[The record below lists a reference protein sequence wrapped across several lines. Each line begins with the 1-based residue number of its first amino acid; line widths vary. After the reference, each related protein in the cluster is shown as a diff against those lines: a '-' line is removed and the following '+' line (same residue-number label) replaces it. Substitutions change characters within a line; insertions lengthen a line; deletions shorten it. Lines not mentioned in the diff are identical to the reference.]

1 MTSEWEALIVGINR
15 YPEYTNFN
23 DLTVAALDGENVAQR
38 LEQYGYE
45 PFRIQDLPLGLTQKG
60 AGALPNRGIVKLEE
74 LRSAVANL
82 FNPPP
87 PNQPPE
93 TGLFFF
99 SGHGCRQE
107 VDGIEEVFLVTSD
120 AFPDVGIY
128 GYPLR
133 ELGEQ
138 IATSPVKQVVI
149 WLDCCYSGELLSLL
163 PFIPTDKAY
172 CLITATRSFEPG
184 IEISHEQGVFTR
196 ELLAGLNPENHPDG
210 IVNSHNLGEFIEQRM
225 SRTGQRPLIA
235 NSNQAILLT
244 SLFPKLSFQDKCPY
258 RSLSYFTAKPEDALV
273 FHGRSKLT
281 QQLIERVRNKD
292 RLLVV
297 LGASGS
303 GKSSLIRAGLLYQL
317 KLGQA
322 IVGSDRWHYLEPFTP
337 QKTPK
342 QRLQEVLE
350 KGKLLEKNGEG
361 VADSGYDSAPLA
373 PQFWGEQNFQSPPK
387 LGDLGGFPLSNA
399 QPENS
404 SVTPVVMIIDQFEE
418 CFTMSQ
424 PDQRLEFFNGL
435 IELLDNTNNL
445 IVLIAMR
452 SDFRGRL
459 RDYPQLVEKINRPYI
474 NVDQLNR
481 QEIEEAIALPAEL
494 VGLGIEGRLK
504 QQLINDVEDYPGSL
518 PLLQYTLTEL
528 WKQSRQQKFL
538 YLETYQQLGGI
549 EGTLE
554 KRANQVFDSLSPE
567 EQSVARRLF
576 LELTQVGD
584 TLDTRRRIHLGELV
598 NSHHSL
604 ELLDAVSQK
613 LASSE
618 NRLITR
624 SHQENSQDVVLDV
637 VHEALIRHWGKLVEW
652 KQTYKEAMVIE
663 RKLEAAAEEW
673 MEKGKKRDDAGVLL
687 QGGRLVEAQEYL
699 NEYCKLGMLNGLAEE
714 YIQVSAQKHKQM
726 TRNRRL
732 LAVGSVSVLVLVI
745 VVLTAF
751 WLESRKQQKKAEEQG
766 RKAEESEIKVLI
778 QLSDTF
784 VASKQPFDA
793 LKERLR
799 AAGKLK
805 EANWLKGD
813 TRVKAIA
820 KLQQSLYGV
829 NQYNSLD
836 EHSRPVY
843 SVTFS
848 RDGQTIASASE
859 DNTVKLWNLKGQ
871 ELHTLIGH
879 SEPVYSVTFSPDGQT
894 IATASFDKT
903 VKLWNREG
911 KHLHTL
917 TGHSEPV
924 ISVAFSPDGQ
934 TIASASLDNTVKLWN
949 HQGKELHTLTGHS
962 EPVISVAFSP
972 DGQTIASASLDNT
985 VKLWNHQGKELHT
998 LTGHSEPVISV
1009 AFSPD
1014 GQTIASASEDN
1025 TVKLWNHQGKELH
1038 TLNGHSEPV
1047 ITVTFS
1053 RDGQTIASASED
1065 NTVKLWNLKGQELH
1079 TLIGHSEPIY
1089 SVTFSPDGQ
1098 TIASASEDK
1107 TVKLWNLEGKP
1118 LHTLTGHRAPVISVA
1133 FSRDGQT
1140 IASASFDNTVKLWN
1154 YQGKKLHTLIGHSE
1168 YITSV
1173 AFSYDGQ
1180 TIASASRD
1188 NTVKLWNHEGKH
1200 LHTLKG
1206 HSEPLISVAFSYDG
1220 QTIASAS
1227 RDNTVKLWNHEG
1239 KPLHT
1244 LTGHRASVIS
1254 VAFSY
1259 DGQTIASASWDNTV
1273 KLWNLEG
1280 KHLHTLTGHRASVI
1294 SVAFSYDGQ
1303 TIASASRDNTVK
1315 LWNLEGKHLYTLT
1328 GHSDWVNSVV
1338 FSYDG
1343 QTIASASR
1351 DNTVKL
1357 WNLEGKH
1364 LYTLTGHS
1372 DWVNSVVFSYDGQ
1385 TIASASRDN
1394 TVKLWN
1400 REGKNLHTLTGHSD
1414 WVNSVVFSY
1423 DGQTLATASSDK
1435 TVILWNLNLEDLVAQ
1450 SCDWLHDY
1458 LVTHEEE
1465 TELRKICGKALR
1477 ARQ

>member
-1 MTSEWEALIVGINR
+1 MTPEWEALIVGINR

-23 DLTVAALDGENVAQR
+23 DLTVAALDGKNVAQR

-60 AGALPNRGIVKLEE
+60 GGGPSSTGIVKLEE

-93 TGLFFF
+93 TALFFF

-184 IEISHEQGVFTR
+184 VEISHEQGVFTK

-210 IVNSHNLGEFIEQRM
+210 IVNSHNLALFIEQRM

-235 NSNQAILLT
+235 NSEQAILLT
-244 SLFPKLSFQDKCPY
+244 TQFPKPSFQDKCPY
-258 RSLSYFTAKPEDALV
+258 RSLSYFTDKPEDALV

-322 IVGSDRWHYLEPFTP
+322 IPGSDRWHYLEPFTP

-350 KGKLLEKNGEG
+350 KGKLLDKNGEG

-399 QPENS
+399 QPENCGEQNFQSPPKLGDLGGFPLSNAQPENS
-404 SVTPVVMIIDQFEE
+404 SLTPVVMIIDQFEE

-424 PDQRLEFFNGL
+424 PDQRLEFFNSL
-435 IELLDNTNNL
+435 IELLEQKDNL

-452 SDFRGRL
+452 SDFRGRS
-459 RDYPQLVEKINRPYI
+459 RKYPQFVEKINRPLI
-474 NVDQLNR
+474 NVDHLNR

-528 WKQSRQQKFL
+528 WKQSRQQQERFL
-538 YLETYQQLGGI
+538 RLETYQQLGGI
-549 EGTLE
+549 QGTLE
-554 KRANQVFDSLSPE
+554 KRANQVFDSLSAE
-567 EQSVARRLF
+567 EQSVARRLL

-584 TLDTRRRIHLGELV
+584 TLDTRRRVRLGELV

-637 VHEALIRHWGKLVEW
+637 VHEALIRHWGKLLEW
-652 KQTYKEAMVIE
+652 KQIYTEAMVIE

-673 MEKGKKRDDAGVLL
+673 MEKGKRRDDAGVLL

-699 NEYCKLGMLNGLAEE
+699 KNYGKLGMLNGLAEK
-714 YIQVSAQKHKQM
+714 YIQVSHQKHKQI

-732 LAVGSVSVLVLVI
+732 VAGAFIGVLVLGT
-745 VVLTAF
+745 VVST
-751 WLESRKQQKKAEEQG
+751 KQA
-766 RKAEESEIKVLI
+766 RKAEESEIKALS
-778 QLSDTF
+778 QLSELLF
-784 VASKQPFDA
+784 SSKQPFDA
-793 LKERLR
+793 LKESLR
-799 AAGKLK
+799 AVRKLNK
-805 EANWLKGD
+805 AHWVKGD
-813 TRVKAIA
+813 TRIQVIA
-820 KLQQSLYGV
+820 SLRQSLYGV
-829 NQYNSLD
+829 KEFNSLD
-836 EHSRPVY
+836 EHSDPVT
-843 SVTFS
+843 SVAFS
-848 RDGQTIASASE
+848 PDGMTIASASA
-859 DNTVKLWNLKGQ
+859 DNTVKLWNHQ
-871 ELHTLIGH
+871 
-879 SEPVYSVTFSPDGQT
+879 
-894 IATASFDKT
+894 
-903 VKLWNREG
+903 G
-911 KHLHTL
+911 KPLHTL
-917 TGHSEPV
+917 TGHSQPV

-934 TIASASLDNTVKLWN
+934 TIASASGDRTVKLWNLQGKLLHTLTGHSYPVKSVAFSYDGMTIATATFEGTVKLWN
-949 HQGKELHTLTGHS
+949 HQGQLLHTLTGYRDPFDFVIIVAFSPDGQTIATASDIGTASDEYTVKLWNLQGKHLHTLTGHS
-962 EPVISVAFSP
+962 EPV
-972 DGQTIASASLDNT
+972 T
-985 VKLWNHQGKELHT
+985 
-998 LTGHSEPVISV
+998 
-1009 AFSPD
+1009 
-1014 GQTIASASEDN
+1014 
-1025 TVKLWNHQGKELH
+1025 
-1038 TLNGHSEPV
+1038 
-1047 ITVTFS
+1047 
-1053 RDGQTIASASED
+1053 
-1065 NTVKLWNLKGQELH
+1065 
-1079 TLIGHSEPIY
+1079 

-1098 TIASASEDK
+1098 TIASASDDN
-1107 TVKLWNLEGKP
+1107 TVKLWNLQGKHLHTLTGHSEDVNSVAFSYDGMTIASGSSDNTVKLWNLQGKHLHTLTGHSEDVISVTFRPDGMTIASGSFDNTVKLWNLQGKP
-1118 LHTLTGHRAPVISVA
+1118 LHTLKGHSAPVISVTFRPDGMTIASGSYDNTVKLWNPQGKPLHTLKGHSAPVTSVAFSRDGMTIASGSHDNTVKLWNHQGKPLHTLKGHSATVTSVA

-1140 IASASFDNTVKLWN
+1140 IASGSLDNTVKLWN
-1154 YQGKKLHTLIGHSE
+1154 LQGKPLHTLTGHRNGLTSVAFSYDGQTIASGSLDNTVKLWNLQGKPLHTLKGHSATVTSVAFS
-1168 YITSV
+1168 YDGQTIATASYDNTVKLWNLQGKPLHTLTGHRNGLTSV

-1180 TIASASRD
+1180 TIASASDD
-1188 NTVKLWNHEGKH
+1188 NTVKLWN
-1200 LHTLKG
+1200 
-1206 HSEPLISVAFSYDG
+1206 P
-1220 QTIASAS
+1220 Q
-1227 RDNTVKLWNHEG
+1227 G

-1244 LTGHRASVIS
+1244 LTGHSDDVNSVT
-1254 VAFSY
+1254 FSP
-1259 DGQTIASASWDNTV
+1259 DGQTIASASDDNTV
-1273 KLWNLEG
+1273 KLWNLD
-1280 KHLHTLTGHRASVI
+1280 L
-1294 SVAFSYDGQ
+1294 D
-1303 TIASASRDNTVK
+1303 
-1315 LWNLEGKHLYTLT
+1315 
-1328 GHSDWVNSVV
+1328 
-1338 FSYDG
+1338 
-1343 QTIASASR
+1343 
-1351 DNTVKL
+1351 
-1357 WNLEGKH
+1357 
-1364 LYTLTGHS
+1364 
-1372 DWVNSVVFSYDGQ
+1372 
-1385 TIASASRDN
+1385 
-1394 TVKLWN
+1394 
-1400 REGKNLHTLTGHSD
+1400 
-1414 WVNSVVFSY
+1414 
-1423 DGQTLATASSDK
+1423 
-1435 TVILWNLNLEDLVAQ
+1435 DLVAK
-1450 SCDWLHDY
+1450 SCDWLEDY
-1458 LVTHEEE
+1458 LVSHQEE
-1465 TELRKICGKALR
+1465 TELRKICR
-1477 ARQ
+1477 M

>member
-1 MTSEWEALIVGINR
+1 MTPEWEALIVGINR

-60 AGALPNRGIVKLEE
+60 PGGLSSRGLVKLEE
-74 LRSAVANL
+74 LRESVANL

-93 TGLFFF
+93 TALFFF

-107 VDGIEEVFLVTSD
+107 VDGVEEVFLVTSD

-149 WLDCCYSGELLSLL
+149 WLDCCYSGELLN
-163 PFIPTDKAY
+163 FIPADKAY

-184 IEISHEQGVFTR
+184 IEISHEQGVFTK
-196 ELLAGLNPENHPDG
+196 ELLAGLNPENYPDG
-210 IVNSHNLGEFIEQRM
+210 IVTSHNLAEFIEQRM

-235 NSNQAILLT
+235 NSKQAILLT
-244 SLFPKLSFQDKCPY
+244 TQFPKLSFQDKCPY

-273 FHGRSKLT
+273 FHGRSQLT
-281 QQLIERVRNKD
+281 EQLIERVKTKE

-303 GKSSLIRAGLLYQL
+303 GKSSLLRAGLLYQL

-322 IVGSDRWHYLEPFTP
+322 ITGSDRWHYLEPFTP

-350 KGKLLEKNGEG
+350 KGKLLEK
-361 VADSGYDSAPLA
+361 
-373 PQFWGEQNFQSPPK
+373 
-387 LGDLGGFPLSNA
+387 

-404 SVTPVVMIIDQFEE
+404 SKTQVVMIIDQFEE
-418 CFTMSQ
+418 CFTMSE
-424 PDQRLEFFNGL
+424 PDQRLEFFNSL
-435 IELLDNTNNL
+435 IELLEQKGNL

-459 RDYPQLVEKINRPYI
+459 REYAQFVEKINRPYI

-538 YLETYQQLGGI
+538 YLKTYQQLGGI

-554 KRANQVFDSLSPE
+554 KRANQVFDSLSPV
-567 EQSVARRLF
+567 EQNVARRLF

-584 TLDTRRRIHLGELV
+584 TLDTRKRVRLGELV

-604 ELLDAVSQK
+604 ELLDGVSQT
-613 LASSE
+613 LASSD

-652 KQTYKEAMVIE
+652 KQTYTETMVIE
-663 RKLEAAAEEW
+663 RKLEAAAQEW

-699 NEYCKLGMLNGLAEE
+699 KKYGKLGMLNGLAEE
-714 YIQVSAQKHKQM
+714 YIQVSHQKHKQI

-732 LAVGSVSVLVLVI
+732 GVGAFIGVLVLGI
-745 VVLTAF
+745 VVSTF
-751 WLESRKQQKKAEEQG
+751 FGLESSKQAREARRGEIELLSQS
-766 RKAEESEIKVLI
+766 SEL
-778 QLSDTF
+778 LFTLG
-784 VASKQPFDA
+784 QPFDA
-793 LKERLR
+793 LKESLR
-799 AAGKLK
+799 AVRKLNK
-805 EANWLKGD
+805 AHWVKGD
-813 TRVKAIA
+813 TRVRVIA

-829 NQYNSLD
+829 KEFNSLD
-836 EHSRPVY
+836 GHSERVWSVAFSPDGNTIATASGDNTVKLWNLQGKPLHTLKGHSDEVN

-848 RDGQTIASASE
+848 PDGMTIATASDDKTVKLWNLQGKELHTLKGHSNFVTSVAFSDDGQTIASASY
-859 DNTVKLWNLKGQ
+859 DNTVKLWNLEGQ
-871 ELHTLIGH
+871 ELHTLKGH
-879 SEPVYSVTFSPDGQT
+879 SNFVT
-894 IATASFDKT
+894 
-903 VKLWNREG
+903 
-911 KHLHTL
+911 
-917 TGHSEPV
+917 
-924 ISVAFSPDGQ
+924 SVAFSPDGQ
-934 TIASASLDNTVKLWN
+934 TIASGSRDNRVKLWNHQGKKLHTLNEHSEYVYSVAFSYDGMTIASGSRDKTVKLWNLESKLLQILTGHSASVHSVAFSPDGNTIASASFDKTVKLWN
-949 HQGKELHTLTGHS
+949 HQGKELHTLTGHRAL
-962 EPVISVAFSP
+962 VYSVAFSR
-972 DGQTIASASLDNT
+972 DGMTIASASDDKT
-985 VKLWNHQGKELHT
+985 VKLWNLESKPLHT
-998 LTGHSEPVISV
+998 LTGHRDSV
-1009 AFSPD
+1009 
-1014 GQTIASASEDN
+1014 
-1025 TVKLWNHQGKELH
+1025 
-1038 TLNGHSEPV
+1038 
-1047 ITVTFS
+1047 
-1053 RDGQTIASASED
+1053 
-1065 NTVKLWNLKGQELH
+1065 
-1079 TLIGHSEPIY
+1079 Y

-1098 TIASASEDK
+1098 TIASASGDK
-1107 TVKLWNLEGKP
+1107 TVKLWNHQGKYLHTLKGHSKPVNSVALSYDGQTIASGSRDNTVKLWNLEGKL
-1118 LHTLTGHRAPVISVA
+1118 LHTL
-1133 FSRDGQT
+1133 
-1140 IASASFDNTVKLWN
+1140 K
-1154 YQGKKLHTLIGHSE
+1154 GHSHDV
-1168 YITSV
+1168 TSV

-1180 TIASASRD
+1180 TIASASGD
-1188 NTVKLWNHEGKH
+1188 KTVKLWNLQGKE

-1206 HSEPLISVAFSYDG
+1206 HSE
-1220 QTIASAS
+1220 
-1227 RDNTVKLWNHEG
+1227 
-1239 KPLHT
+1239 
-1244 LTGHRASVIS
+1244 SVIS
-1254 VAFSY
+1254 VAFSD
-1259 DGQTIASASWDNTV
+1259 DGNTIASAS
-1273 KLWNLEG
+1273 L
-1280 KHLHTLTGHRASVI
+1280 
-1294 SVAFSYDGQ
+1294 
-1303 TIASASRDNTVK
+1303 
-1315 LWNLEGKHLYTLT
+1315 
-1328 GHSDWVNSVV
+1328 
-1338 FSYDG
+1338 
-1343 QTIASASR
+1343 
-1351 DNTVKL
+1351 
-1357 WNLEGKH
+1357 
-1364 LYTLTGHS
+1364 
-1372 DWVNSVVFSYDGQ
+1372 
-1385 TIASASRDN
+1385 DN

-1400 REGKNLHTLTGHSD
+1400 REGKLLHTLTGHSQSVISVAFSPDGKTIASASHDNTVKLWNHQGKNLHTLTGHSA
-1414 WVNSVVFSY
+1414 SVYSVAFSPDGKTLASGSSDKTVKLWNYEGKELHTLTGHSDYVTSVAFSY
-1423 DGQTLATASSDK
+1423 DGMTIASASRDK
-1435 TVILWNLNLEDLVAQ
+1435 TVILWNFDLEDLVAQ

-1465 TELRKICGKALR
+1465 EELREICGI
-1477 ARQ
+1477 